1 MPSWCDLK
9 YLRSYLEFDAQ
20 PIVKI
25 NDGSVVGH
33 ELLARL
39 SLGDKRLSPEF
50 FIPVLENHGL
60 YSELDRLLALNA
72 VEFLALAQGDGFVSV
87 NIQSIESLVSHLNNP
102 VYDGYQTRIHFEL
115 LESVEWSGTD
125 SLLAINSASGKGFK
139 VFLDD
144 FGSGLSNLRTLLSAD
159 LYGVKVDRFV
169 LLDFIEN
176 EAVHTLKL
184 LVDFLMSGNKQI
196 IFEGVELPNHE
207 EFIKSLN
214 VDVYVQGFLY
224 GKPK

>member
-1 MPSWCDLK
+1 M
-9 YLRSYLEFDAQ
+9 
-20 PIVKI
+20 
-25 NDGSVVGH
+25 
-33 ELLARL
+33 
-39 SLGDKRLSPEF
+39 
-50 FIPVLENHGL
+50 
-60 YSELDRLLALNA
+60 
-72 VEFLALAQGDGFVSV
+72 
-87 NIQSIESLVSHLNNP
+87 
-102 VYDGYQTRIHFEL
+102 
-115 LESVEWSGTD
+115 
-125 SLLAINSASGKGFK
+125 
-139 VFLDD
+139 
-144 FGSGLSNLRTLLSAD
+144 SAD